1 MARGRRVSNFAAD
14 TPLRF
19 VINKKTYMNKKDYVA
34 PSVEVVAVEIQGSL
48 LAGSEN
54 YIPKAGFEGGEGENL
69 KDYE

>member
-1 MARGRRVSNFAAD
+1 
-14 TPLRF
+14 
-19 VINKKTYMNKKDYVA
+19 MNKKDYVA